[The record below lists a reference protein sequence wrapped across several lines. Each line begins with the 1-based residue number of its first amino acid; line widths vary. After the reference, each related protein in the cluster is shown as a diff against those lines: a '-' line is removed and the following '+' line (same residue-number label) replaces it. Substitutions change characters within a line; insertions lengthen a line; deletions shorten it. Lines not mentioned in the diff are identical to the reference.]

1 VRGFPT
7 PAPLRRVALTLVSKV
22 MDVSSQLDD
31 NTTRLLVCWQ
41 SGNRDAGDRLLH
53 RYVPELEGFF
63 GKRAGRNAD
72 ELVQRTLL
80 ACTQSLGRFEGRS
93 TFRTYLFGI
102 ARNQYLMYR
111 RAEAFSGAEPVTL
124 TTLPEESPS
133 QLVAVRQEQV
143 LLMMALQRVEPD
155 FARVLRMFYWE
166 ERSIEEIADE
176 LEIPLG
182 TVKSRLARG
191 RGSLKA
197 HLAKVPMRDEL
208 RTAALRE
215 LVSWFTARSE

>member
-1 VRGFPT
+1 
-7 PAPLRRVALTLVSKV
+7 
-22 MDVSSQLDD
+22 MDVPSQLDD
-31 NTTRLLVCWQ
+31 NTTKLLVSWR

-80 ACTQSLGRFEGRS
+80 ACTQSVARFEGRS

-111 RAEAFSGAEPVTL
+111 RAEAYSGAEPVTL
-124 TTLPEESPS
+124 TTRPEESPS
-133 QLVAVRQEQV
+133 QLVAVRQEHV
-143 LLMMALQRVEPD
+143 LLVRALQRVEPQ
-155 FARVLRMFYWE
+155 FALVLRKFYWDE
-166 ERSIEEIADE
+166 HSLEEIAEE
-176 LEIPLG
+176 LHVPIG

-197 HLAKVPMRDEL
+197 ELAKVSMREEL

-215 LVSWFTARSE
+215 LVSWFTARPE